1 MPTCK
6 RSDALPVHCVADAS
20 APRGRVEI
28 RSGVGRIEELA
39 KNARSCEL
47 EFPPERD
54 AAGERG
60 GMRPLIESEI
70 ASMVGSVKRSPIGSK
85 KTMADLRQNSCSPLR
100 TATDG
105 EMAR

>member
-1 MPTCK
+1 VPPTLMPTCK

-60 GMRPLIESEI
+60 
-70 ASMVGSVKRSPIGSK
+70 AAK
-85 KTMADLRQNSCSPLR
+85 N
-100 TATDG
+100 
-105 EMAR
+105 